1 MVTTVAGVLIA
12 GCGGPDLRPGQPAP
26 EPVRSWGT
34 SPPGVWSADAVDV
47 PHPSGGAVRVAAGLN
62 DRGELLITTWG
73 SSSCPRLPSSVE
85 ADGSSVVVETNE
97 FNLFGGDGCTSDASP
112 TTSSVS
118 LPSGVSV
125 GRSLRVVIDG
135 TAVSAHRL

>member
-12 GCGGPDLRPGQPAP
+12 GCGGPDLVPGGPAP

-34 SPPGVWSADAVDV
+34 SSPGVWAADAVDV
-47 PHPSGGAVRVAAGLN
+47 PSPSGGAVRVAAGLN
-62 DRGELLITTWG
+62 GRGELLITTWG

-85 ADGSSVVVETNE
+85 TDGSSVVVETKQ

-118 LPSGVSV
+118 LPSGVSMN
-125 GRSLRVVIDG
+125 RSLQVVVDG
-135 TAVSAHRL
+135 TPVTARRV